1 VDTLSKHWD
10 LPPVWE
16 MMKPLLFW
24 HENDDQK
31 SQEESKEVNK
41 NEVVDKTASVDGANG
56 DVKTTSWKNEDSNE
70 SQPHRGE

>member
-1 VDTLSKHWD
+1 
-10 LPPVWE
+10 

-31 SQEESKEVNK
+31 SHEESKKVNK
-41 NEVVDKTASVDGANG
+41 HEGVDKTASGDGTKV
-56 DVKTTSWKNEDSNE
+56 DVKTTSSKNGDSDE